1 MVVELGVVVVLLV
14 DCRQAVLVNVII
26 VKVTVAVE
34 VTMVDIVMA
43 RLLVIQRHSF
53 IVEAQESM
61 PKA

>member
-1 MVVELGVVVVLLV
+1 
-14 DCRQAVLVNVII
+14 
-26 VKVTVAVE
+26 
-34 VTMVDIVMA
+34 MVDIVMA